1 MYKRT
6 LKIIKNKWVIFVF
19 NLIKLIIL
27 NCGVSVKGFGTA
39 L

>member
-6 LKIIKNKWVIFVF
+6 LNIIKNKWVIFVF